1 MNSFDTPSTL
11 TPTSRE
17 EEDYSID
24 GRDDD
29 DEIISRSKK
38 FNPNRTGGATFN
50 QRSKFNKKIIW
61 MKKLISPR
69 IFLHQVCSF
78 TLMLVLL
85 FATRS
90 VEAVFTPE
98 NRAALKTAVDTCV
111 AETKDGSCP
120 IYAGTNSN
128 GAMDVW
134 DVSKV
139 TDMSDMFQE
148 VTFNADISKWVRHQR
163 CSSFFFIN
171 FVFVLILTV
180 LPTFFHFLS
189 FRTLTTI
196 NHYRLLHKSPV
207 WPTCLI
213 VVKNLNKTFQ
223 VGIQPKL
230 QVWQPCFLL
239 ATVQLI

>member
-1 MNSFDTPSTL
+1 MTHIHLFVTPSTPTL
-11 TPTSRE
+11 TPRE
-17 EEDYSID
+17 QEDYSID

-98 NRAALKTAVDTCV
+98 NRDALKAAVDTCV

-139 TDMSDMFQE
+139 TDMTSMFSK

-163 CSSFFFIN
+163 CYSYVYQFSFCFNTTRLTNFFR
-171 FVFVLILTV
+171 FLFSLT
-180 LPTFFHFLS
+180 
-189 FRTLTTI
+189 
-196 NHYRLLHKSPV
+196 
-207 WPTCLI
+207 
-213 VVKNLNKTFQ
+213 
-223 VGIQPKL
+223 
-230 QVWQPCFLL
+230 
-239 ATVQLI
+239 

>member
-11 TPTSRE
+11 ITTSRE

-29 DEIISRSKK
+29 DEIISRSKN
-38 FNPNRTGGATFN
+38 FYPSRTGGATFN

-61 MKKLISPR
+61 MKKIISPR
-69 IFLHQVCSF
+69 CCLHQVCSF
-78 TLMLVLL
+78 TLVLVLL

-139 TDMSDMFQE
+139 TDMTEMFKE

-163 CSSFFFIN
+163 CSSYFHQCCFCFEYYTFNQFFSFS
-171 FVFVLILTV
+171 
-180 LPTFFHFLS
+180 FL
-189 FRTLTTI
+189 TLTTI
-196 NHYRLLHKSPV
+196 NHYRLLHKSPLC
-207 WPTCLI
+207 PPCFLN
-213 VVKNLNKTFQ
+213 VKNLNKTFQ

-230 QVWQPCFLL
+230 
-239 ATVQLI
+239 